1 MLDWNVVVTV
11 HEDAFT
17 RACQIFSQF
26 GEVRRSGYYN
36 VLLMKVE
43 DRSEFLDRLSTLVV
57 NAPNLLKIVSRVMPA
72 EMTFNFQDR
81 EGFECQSRATVLDWA
96 PKLAGK
102 SFHVRMHRRG
112 FHQQMSSHDEEHFLD
127 DVILQVLEESETPG
141 RITFEDP
148 DFIID
153 VDTVD
158 NRAGLSIWTRDDLSR
173 YPFLKL
179 D

>member
-1 MLDWNVVVTV
+1 MHNWNVVVTA
-11 HEDAFT
+11 HQDTFT

-26 GEVRRSGYYN
+26 GEVHRSGYYN
-36 VLLMKVE
+36 VILLHVE
-43 DRSEFLDRLSTLVV
+43 DRTGFLDRLSTLIATV
-57 NAPNLLKIVSRVMPA
+57 PNVLNVVSRVMPA
-72 EMTFNFQDR
+72 EVMFSVPDR
-81 EGFECQSRATVLDWA
+81 ESFETQARAVALEWL

-112 FHQQMSSHDEEHFLD
+112 FREQMSSQDEERFLD
-127 DVILQVLEESETPG
+127 GAILSALEAEGTPG

-148 DFIID
+148 DAIID

-158 NRAGLSIWTRDDLSR
+158 NRAGLSIWTREDLSR

>member
-36 VLLMKVE
+36 VFLLNVG
-43 DRSEFLDRLSTLVV
+43 DRSDFLGRLSALVV
-57 NAPNLLKIVSRVMPA
+57 NAPDLLKVVSRVMPA
-72 EMTFNFQDR
+72 EITFTFQDR
-81 EGFECQSRATVLDWA
+81 ENFESQARAVVLDWT

-127 DVILQVLEESETPG
+127 DVILQALEERGTPG
-141 RITFEDP
+141 KITFEDP
-148 DFIID
+148 DVIID